1 MGGKGSVTEWLRAGL
16 GQPDHVHLSGAGY
29 HLIGRMLLNDMLGQ
43 YSLFQA
49 AKSEE

>member
-1 MGGKGSVTEWLRAGL
+1 MGGKGSVAEWVRAGL
-16 GQPDHVHLSGAGY
+16 GQPDHVHMNGTGY
-29 HLIGRMLLNDMLGQ
+29 HLIGRMLLDALLEQ